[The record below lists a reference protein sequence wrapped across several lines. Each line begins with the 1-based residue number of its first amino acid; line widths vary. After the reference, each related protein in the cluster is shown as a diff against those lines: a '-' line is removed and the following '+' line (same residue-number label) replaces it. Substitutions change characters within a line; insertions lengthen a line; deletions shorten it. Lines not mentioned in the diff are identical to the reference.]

1 MRDGRAL
8 FTGYC
13 LACRGP
19 QAELVAALRSADL
32 DESSLGKVMA
42 GLAGLGVRR
51 VKVKARETTWS
62 MSLLGDAGL
71 GSRRERSREC
81 ARYALARRRWPD
93 DSMLEPRSPD
103 VE

>member
-1 MRDGRAL
+1 MDTSNSFVRSLSG
-8 FTGYC
+8 
-13 LACRGP
+13 GP

-32 DESSLGKVMA
+32 DESSLGKVVA

-62 MSLLGDAGL
+62 MSL
-71 GSRRERSREC
+71 
-81 ARYALARRRWPD
+81 ARRRSPD

-103 VE
+103 VD